1 MAIMHQ
7 RLNNICLLMIACFCF
22 SCQLQPGFEEN
33 ISLGENGWPEKQPIV
48 FNIPEIQETGVY
60 QLESFIRQ
68 DNNYPF
74 YNCYYLAEVK
84 NSQNQLIKK
93 GLIEA
98 IFYDPKTGKPKGEG
112 LGDMFNHHYTIFPAI
127 PLKKGDKIKIQFRQF
142 MRRDTLSGIISVGF
156 ALKPKAHA
164 QN

>member
-7 RLNNICLLMIACFCF
+7 RLNKICLLIIACFCF
-22 SCQLQPGFEEN
+22 SCQLEPGFEEN
-33 ISLGENGWPEKQPIV
+33 ISLSENGWPEKQAIV
-48 FNIPEIQETGVY
+48 FNVPEIKESGEY
-60 QLESFIRQ
+60 QLISFIRQ

-84 NSQNQLIKK
+84 NSNGQVLKK
-93 GLIEA
+93 GLVEA
-98 IFYDPKTGKPKGEG
+98 IFYDPKTGKPNGEG
-112 LGDMFNHHYTIFPAI
+112 LGDMFSHKYQIFPSLS
-127 PLKKGDKIKIQFRQF
+127 LKKGDKINIQFRQF
-142 MRRDTLSGIISVGF
+142 MRRDTLSGILSVGF